1 MQIAVKQVRSIK
13 EKKHAIS
20 IRRKVFVEEMNI
32 PENIEID
39 KHDESAKHILAYIE
53 NKPIGTA
60 RWRKTSHG
68 LKLERFAVLKEY
80 RSRGAGK
87 ALTKYIIK
95 KINKEKMIFL
105 NSQYSAIG
113 FYEKLGFKKIG
124 NIFIEVD
131 IPHQKMFYNI

>member
-53 NKPIGTA
+53 DKPIGTA
-60 RWRKTSHG
+60 RWRETSHG

-80 RSRGAGK
+80 RSCGAGK

-131 IPHQKMFYNI
+131 IPHQKMVYNK

>member
-1 MQIAVKQVRSIK
+1 MQIAVKQVRSIE

-20 IRRKVFVEEMNI
+20 IRRKVFVEGMNI

-39 KHDESAKHILAYIE
+39 KHDENAKHVLAYIVD
-53 NKPIGTA
+53 KPIGTA
-60 RWRKTSHG
+60 RWRETSHG
-68 LKLERFAVLKEY
+68 FKLERFAVLKDY
-80 RSRGAGK
+80 RSNGAGK
-87 ALTKYIIK
+87 ALTEYIIK

-124 NIFIEVD
+124 NVFIEVD
-131 IPHQKMFYNI
+131 IPHQKMVYNK